1 MDDALPRVHAMPND
15 LNAFW
20 MPFTSNRQFKS
31 APRFVVGAKG
41 MYYTAADGRQILDS
55 TAGLWCVNA
64 GHCAPRIV
72 EAIRRQA
79 GELDYSPAFQMGHP
93 RAFDLAS
100 RLAGLM
106 PGNLDHVFFVNSG
119 SESVDTALKIAL
131 AYHRMSAAKAI
142 AQRLIGREKRLP
154 RRRLRRH
161 LGRRD
166 HQQPQVLRRPCSTAS
181 TICATPM
188 TLSAHGVQPG
198 PARLGGRT
206 APTTSSASALPCT
219 IGSTIAAV
227 IVEPFAG
234 SAGVLVP
241 PKGYLE
247 KLRAICDQH
256 GILLIFDEVITGF
269 GRLGAP
275 FAVDYFG
282 VQPDLVTTA
291 KGITNGAIPMGAVFA
306 RDDIYQTFMDS
317 AADGAIELFHGYTYS
332 AHPLACAAAHAA
344 LDTYL
349 EDGLFE
355 RAAEM
360 APYWEDALHSLKGT
374 RHVID
379 IRNLGM
385 VGAVELEPRPGAPG
399 KRTFEAFLKLY
410 DAGIMS
416 RVTGD
421 IIALTPPL
429 IIDRSQID
437 QIVDSIRDVL
447 PAVD

>member
-79 GELDYSPAFQMGHP
+79 DELDYSPAFQMGHP

-131 AYHRMSAAKAI
+131 AYHHIRGEG
-142 AQRLIGREKRLP
+142 QRTRLVGREKGYHGVGFGGISVGGIVNNRKYFGTLLTGVDHLP
-154 RRRLRRH
+154 HTHNLEHQAFSRGQPEWGAH
-161 LGRRD
+161 LADELER
-166 HQQPQVLRRPCSTAS
+166 
-181 TICATPM
+181 ICALHDP
-188 TLSAHGVQPG
+188 
-198 PARLGGRT
+198 
-206 APTTSSASALPCT
+206 
-219 IGSTIAAV
+219 STIAAV

-234 SAGVLVP
+234 SAGVLLP

-247 KLRAICDQH
+247 KLRAICDKH

-291 KGITNGAIPMGAVFA
+291 KGITNGAVPMGAVFA
-306 RDDIYQTFMDS
+306 RDDIYQAFMDS

-360 APYWEDALHSLKGT
+360 APYWEEALHSLKGT

-437 QIVDSIRDVL
+437 QIVDGIRDVL
-447 PAVD
+447 PTVD